1 MPELERVGQ
10 TSRNSI
16 GGNQKGKR
24 GKNMKTFKKVLAS
37 ALAAAMV
44 VTAFPVTNA
53 EAATKAKLSTKKAT
67 IYVGQSKT
75 IKVTLPKGAKI
86 TSVKTSKK
94 AVATVKK
101 SGKKVVVK
109 AVKAGKATVTV
120 KVTPK
125 KGKATNLKATITVK
139 NPTLTVKAAATELA
153 VGETTTVK
161 ATATPKKTVAFK
173 SSDETIATVDATGA
187 VKAVKAGT
195 VKITATAG
203 KLSKDVDLTIKN
215 VIVKAVKQSEAKV
228 LVATIA
234 GDGSKVATSDV
245 TITNADNKIV
255 NPVKSVSVN
264 AKDKTQLVIEAYN
277 NMTDGKNYTVK
288 VADKEFTVLASDGKV
303 IDLTIDPLTIDENT
317 LTDINL
323 VPVDANGVKLDKI
336 AYSTAPGKYEFS
348 IDVTKGSG
356 YTSGKQL
363 LLSKAGDE
371 ATATVKYTP
380 GTVDANGVYTGVVG
394 PKKIVITA
402 QTPEAVTVSNLKM
415 AIGDANKKF
424 ADAKADAKLAKNDTG
439 KAAFFEIKNSKNK
452 ELTADEYN
460 TYTVESSDT
469 NVLIL
474 GSSKLDAKHAVKLV
488 PVKEGTAYIVLK
500 DKAGVVASTF
510 PVTVSA
516 ESKIASLT
524 LDKASAT
531 IYTGSALNTAD
542 VALTVKDQYGNK
554 VAGITS
560 ANVTVECV
568 SVADGGDKTKANTTG
583 NNYFAVAN
591 DGSKV
596 TFQTASPAQNVVAG
610 TYTYTIKVVKDK
622 ITLQQN
628 VTIKVASAKTT
639 GNSTTYELSFT
650 DGTVD
655 VAFNPAKDNWNAP
668 KYVGI
673 TVIKKYDGVPSEVV
687 SAASI
692 KVTKPDGKSY
702 TVDASHS
709 DASGVVSFD
718 ADATTN
724 TFAAIQT
731 NAAVATQAAVGT
743 YKLEVIPAG
752 ETTKLTRSI
761 TVTNSSSDKLAATAL
776 KTTVNLTDDG
786 ISTIGD
792 LLAKNFRYT
801 YAGKTYEGVGTAAN
815 GANYAVKVTGFK
827 VVYSNGTTEQLGGEN
842 PTDGAATTTSLTAG
856 TSVSVQT
863 ATIQVT
869 LKSADEATLISFDQT
884 VTIGQ
889 TISLQ

>member
-1 MPELERVGQ
+1 MLPFF
-10 TSRNSI
+10 SRF
-16 GGNQKGKR
+16 G
-24 GKNMKTFKKVLAS
+24 FCLC
-37 ALAAAMV
+37 
-44 VTAFPVTNA
+44 
-53 EAATKAKLSTKKAT
+53 T
-67 IYVGQSKT
+67 IT
-75 IKVTLPKGAKI
+75 
-86 TSVKTSKK
+86 
-94 AVATVKK
+94 
-101 SGKKVVVK
+101 
-109 AVKAGKATVTV
+109 TV

-336 AYSTAPGKYEFS
+336 AYSTASGKYEFS

-424 ADAKADAKLAKNDTG
+424 ADAKADAKLAKNDTA

-474 GSSKLDAKHAVKLV
+474 GSSKLNAKHAVTLV

-531 IYTGSALNTAD
+531 IYTGTALNTAD

-568 SVADGGDKTKANTTG
+568 SVADGGDKAKANTTS
-583 NNYFAVAN
+583 NNYFAVAA

-596 TFQTASPAQNVVAG
+596 TFQTATPATNVVAG
-610 TYTYTIKVVKDK
+610 TYTYTIKVAKDK

-639 GNSTTYELSFT
+639 GNSTYELSFT

-692 KVTKPDGKSY
+692 KVTKPDGTSY
-702 TVDASHS
+702 PVDDSHS

-752 ETTKLTRSI
+752 APSTKLTRSI

-786 ISTIGD
+786 ISTIEE

-801 YAGKTYEGVGTAAN
+801 YAGKTYEGKSAAAN
-815 GANYAVKVTGFK
+815 GANYDVEVTGFK
-827 VVYSNGTTEQLGGEN
+827 VVYSDGTTKDLGGKNNNGTLN
-842 PTDGAATTTSLTAG
+842 DSLTAG

-869 LKSADEATLISFDQT
+869 LKSADETTSISFNQT